1 MRSSKGGAL
10 STGSERPV
18 PRLSHTMYLV
28 ETASCSAAMVNRF
41 VGSS

>member
-1 MRSSKGGAL
+1 MRSSKGGAP

-18 PRLSHTMYLV
+18 PRLSHTMYFI
-28 ETASCSAAMVNRF
+28 ETVRCSATMEKMF